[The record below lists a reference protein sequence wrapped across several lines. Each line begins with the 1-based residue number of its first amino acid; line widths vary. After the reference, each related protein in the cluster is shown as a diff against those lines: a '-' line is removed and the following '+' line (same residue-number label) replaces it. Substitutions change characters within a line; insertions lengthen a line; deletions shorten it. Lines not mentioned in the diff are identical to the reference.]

1 MITHNDGSIEIEAE
15 DIHIPESEVDKIT
28 RNFLHSRDVKAI
40 ETKIEDL
47 KLTLLSLENNNN
59 RLQKRFNEIYD
70 EKWKDNEL
78 MEMKLKMERAI
89 RERSYGFPLTEEE
102 RNRSYD
108 WQRKHDSEVHSNPE
122 GYHGASGGGF
132 SYTFYPTGLGTTC
145 DCFCNQCKA
154 KAIREAGA
162 KWYDRCKELG
172 GVCEVVGWEAF

>member
-15 DIHIPESEVDKIT
+15 DIHIPESEVDTIT
-28 RNFLHSRDVKAI
+28 RNFFHSRDVKTI

-47 KLTLLSLENNNN
+47 KQMLLSLENNNN
-59 RLQKRFNEIYD
+59 RLQKRFNEIYE

-78 MEMKLKMERAI
+78 MEMKQKMERAI

-108 WQRKHDSEVHSNPE
+108 WQRKHDSEVHANPE

-154 KAIREAGA
+154 RAIREAGA

-172 GVCEVVGWEAF
+172 GGMGGLLIDLG